1 MTNLSLEEK
10 FRLITQNL
18 EECLVEEDLR
28 WLLTNNVSLKH
39 YIGFE
44 ISGKLHIG
52 SGLMSAIKIRDF
64 QKAGVECTV
73 FLADWHTWLNDKL
86 GGDLSTIKRIA
97 VNYFKEA
104 LRASLICVGGDPN
117 GVKFLLGSDLY
128 HQNDKYWQTLI
139 DVCKNLTLSRVVKS
153 STIMGRKEGENQIF
167 ARLIYPPMQV
177 ADIFIQ
183 GINLCHA
190 GLDQRKAHVI
200 AREVAGNLKI
210 SPLTFQGKI
219 YKPVAL
225 HHHLILGLG
234 KPPIWPIK
242 EKNKLREIWSEM
254 KMTKSNPKSCIF
266 IHDTLSE
273 IESKINNAFC
283 PEKEIEFNPILDW
296 TKHLIFPLKGKLLIE
311 RAEKYGGNVL
321 YDSYS
326 SLEKEFQEGKLH
338 PQDLKGGVA
347 RALGE
352 ILSPARD
359 HFSLPDKRKMI
370 EDLESIM
377 KEQLSPGHHL

>member
-1 MTNLSLEEK
+1 MSNFSLEEK
-10 FRLITQNL
+10 FKLITQNL

-28 WLLTNNVSLKH
+28 WFLKNNVPLKH

-64 QKAGVECTV
+64 QKAGIDCTI

-86 GGDLSTIKRIA
+86 SGDLPTIQKIA

-104 LRASLICVGGDPN
+104 LKASLLCVGGNPDK
-117 GVKFLLGSDLY
+117 VEFILGSNLY
-128 HQNDKYWQTLI
+128 HHNDAYWQTVV
-139 DVCKNLTLSRVVKS
+139 DVSKNLTLARVVKS

-200 AREVAGNLKI
+200 AREVANSLKI
-210 SPLTFQGKI
+210 SPLTFNKKI

-234 KPPIWPIK
+234 KPPFWPIDK
-242 EKNKLREIWSEM
+242 RRLREIWSEM
-254 KMTKSNPKSCIF
+254 KMSKSNPKSCIF
-266 IHDTLSE
+266 IHDTPQE
-273 IESKINNAFC
+273 IESKVNDAFC
-283 PEKEIEFNPILDW
+283 PAKEVSFNPILDW
-296 TKHLIFPLKGKLLIE
+296 TKHLIFPLKGELFVE
-311 RAEKYGGNVL
+311 RLKKFGGNIK
-321 YDSYS
+321 YYRYS
-326 SLEKEFQEGKLH
+326 DLEKDYQEEKIH
-338 PQDLKGGVA
+338 PQDLKTAVTKSII
-347 RALGE
+347 E
-352 ILSPARD
+352 ILQPARD
-359 HFSLPDKRKMI
+359 LFFQPRQRKM
-370 EDLESIM
+370 LEELEGIM
-377 KEQLSPGHHL
+377 KTKE